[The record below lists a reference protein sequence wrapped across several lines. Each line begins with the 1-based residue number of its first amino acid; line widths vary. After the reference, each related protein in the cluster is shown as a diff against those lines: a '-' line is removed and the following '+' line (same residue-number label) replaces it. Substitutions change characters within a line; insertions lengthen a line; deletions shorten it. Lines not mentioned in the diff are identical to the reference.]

1 MEMGQPEV
9 LRVELSA
16 DYKMAVEVIES
27 SWVWMVGLLVVI
39 AGAIVTGIDRRKT
52 LETPPEG

>member
-1 MEMGQPEV
+1 M
-9 LRVELSA
+9 SA